1 MEKKKLMLKRERK
14 EQLSHEKKEESIKNF
29 AD

>member
-1 MEKKKLMLKRERK
+1 MEKKKLMLKPERK
-14 EQLSHEKKEESIKNF
+14 EQLSYEKKEEGIKNF

>member
-1 MEKKKLMLKRERK
+1 MEKEKLMLKRERK
-14 EQLSHEKKEESIKNF
+14 EQLSYEKKEGIKNF

>member
-14 EQLSHEKKEESIKNF
+14 ERLSYEKEEESIKNF